1 MEKTWENFWTSGR
14 VTDYLVYRNVQS
26 GEESPGRKA
35 GQEIQKDNG
44 TVRDRDGHGTFG
56 DACQ

>member
-14 VTDYLVYRNVQS
+14 VTDYLAYRNLFS
-26 GEESPGRKA
+26 DEESCHQSRV
-35 GQEIQKDNG
+35 QEIQKDNG